1 MAGEL
6 RYFTSEEVSN
16 ILGVHVSS
24 VKRWT
29 DQGKLECT
37 RTAGGHRKF
46 LFSHLADFL
55 SENQDKVEQAHLFPI
70 HSEEDIEI
78 SYSILKGQF
87 PDLQEYVL
95 ENALGQNREAVQQVL
110 NGLYLAQ
117 HPLHTIYDHVM
128 TPVMHRLGALWED
141 QTLSVFEEHFAS
153 QTIRDAIIRLQ
164 GTLQL
169 PREKNGT
176 AICLTFSTELHDI
189 AIKMVDHILEER
201 GFRVLFSGQLTPL
214 FNVDRIFQQ
223 QEFDRVYLSSTY
235 VGDRNLLQFEM
246 NHLTGL
252 CREYECQLFIGG
264 QGFKLLEYDPDVV
277 TRHLKSFQ
285 EVSDS

>member
-78 SYSILKGQF
+78 SYSILKGHF
-87 PDLQEYVL
+87 SDLQEYVL
-95 ENALGQNREAVQQVL
+95 EQALGQNRDAVQQVL

-214 FNVDRIFQQ
+214 FNVDRIFRQQ
-223 QEFDRVYLSSTY
+223 DFDRVYLSSTY

-252 CREYECQLFIGG
+252 CREYEAQLFIGG
-264 QGFKLLEYDPDVV
+264 QGFNLLEYDPDVV

-285 EVSDS
+285 EVSES